1 MTVSVVIPCYNVAKH
16 IEEVI
21 QCIPSSI
28 DWIIAVND
36 CSKDETNTI
45 LHRLALEDKRVIY
58 LTHET
63 NQGVGGAMI
72 TGYNKS
78 IELNAD
84 ITIKM
89 DGDGQMDVSYI
100 PALLK
105 PIEQGKADF
114 TKGNRFRDLH
124 ALQSMPLIRRIGN
137 LGLSFLIKAA
147 SGYWNIFDP
156 TNGYTAVKNE
166 VLKDL
171 NFKKIHKRYFFESS
185 MLIELYHIRA
195 VLQDVPMKAQYG
207 DEVSGLSITRT
218 LFEFPYK
225 LFFAFLRR
233 IALTYFLFDFN
244 IASLYILFGGPL
256 FIIGTVYGIIN
267 FVKYAS
273 HNMGAPT
280 GTVVIPTLLIIL
292 GFQLLLSAISYDITN
307 YPKKQGS

>member
-21 QCIPSSI
+21 HAIPSSI
-28 DWIIAVND
+28 AWIIAVND
-36 CSKDETNTI
+36 CSKDDTETI
-45 LHRLALEDKRVIY
+45 LLRLAQEDKRVIY
-58 LTHET
+58 IKHET

-72 TGYNKS
+72 TGYKKS
-78 IELNAD
+78 MDLNTD
-84 ITIKM
+84 ITVKM

-100 PALLK
+100 TQLLK

-114 TKGNRFRDLH
+114 TKGNRFRDFH
-124 ALQSMPLIRRIGN
+124 ALRSMPLIRRIGN
-137 LGLSFLIKAA
+137 LGLSFMIKAA

-156 TNGYTAVKNE
+156 TNGYTAIKNE

-171 NFKKIHKRYFFESS
+171 DFKKIHKRYFFESS

-195 VLQDVPMKAQYG
+195 VLQDVPMKARYG

-233 IALTYFLFDFN
+233 IVLTYFLFDFN

-256 FIIGTVYGIIN
+256 FIIGSVYGIIN

-273 HNMGAPT
+273 HNAAAPT
-280 GTVVIPTLLIIL
+280 GTVVIPSLLIIL
-292 GFQLLLSAISYDITN
+292 GFQLLLTAISYDITN
-307 YPKKQGS
+307 YPKK